1 MRKLL
6 PLLLLA
12 VTVPF
17 PGAAGPNRS
26 VTVAALF
33 AQEPAGEKA
42 GDHPAEKPGE
52 GEHGGL
58 IAWKWVNFAVLALG
72 IGWVVKKN
80 AGPFFAARTLKIRK
94 DMIEAD
100 DLRKQAEARAA
111 EVDQRLANLEGE
123 IAALRAESAREAEAE
138 TERLSR
144 WTAAEIAKVQAH
156 AEAEIASAGKAAR
169 MELKRYSAELA
180 IRIAEQKI
188 RARMT
193 PEVQDS
199 LVAGFMRHLEPPAQA
214 QSS

>member
-6 PLLLLA
+6 VVLALAAALLPA
-12 VTVPF
+12 SPADAPVQAEAEKAEH
-17 PGAAGPNRS
+17 AAGR
-26 VTVAALF
+26 
-33 AQEPAGEKA
+33 
-42 GDHPAEKPGE
+42 PGE
-52 GEHGGL
+52 GEHSGL
-58 IAWKWVNFAVLALG
+58 VAWKWANFAVLAIG
-72 IGWVVKKN
+72 IGWAVKKN

-94 DMIEAD
+94 NMLEAD
-100 DLRKQAEARAA
+100 ELRKQAEARVA
-111 EVDQRLANLEGE
+111 EVDRRLANLEGE

-144 WTAAEIAKVQAH
+144 WTATEVAKLQAH

-169 MELKRYSAELA
+169 MELKRYSGELA
-180 IRIAEQKI
+180 IALAEQKI

-193 PEVQDS
+193 PETQDS